1 MNRITA
7 RSNDAVDVAPPARC
21 AETAEQWRFLAGLYA
36 EEMHLFNFPSRRGT
50 FAVESKNG
58 EVVLCLYNNN
68 PWPDFAEGR
77 SALRDEETS
86 RLRTWLA
93 EHGLAEVA
101 YATYPKT
108 GADRGYSFAMIID
121 CPESMVDELRH
132 QVSELAGWAFDEG
145 IKTLARPN
153 SPASQQASEQDN
165 RSCS

>member
-7 RSNDAVDVAPPARC
+7 RRNDAVVAPPARC
-21 AETAEQWRFLAGLYA
+21 VETAEQWRFLVELYA
-36 EEMHLFNFPSRRGT
+36 EEMHTLCFPSRRGT
-50 FAVESKNG
+50 FAVETRNG

-68 PWPDFAEGR
+68 PWPDFSDGK

-101 YATYPKT
+101 YATFPRT
-108 GADRGYSFAMIID
+108 GPSRGYSFAMIID
-121 CPESMVDELRH
+121 CPENMADELRH

-145 IKTLARPN
+145 IKTLARPT
-153 SPASQQASEQDN
+153 SPVSQPACEQDN